1 MKKKSTNQES
11 KGLPGGPN
19 EYITHPGQM
28 VSIEGY
34 KRNSPDVNNPY
45 NIIPSGSITME
56 DVDFPVQGVDNL
68 GNEQMMYPGENYEFP
83 GDMVFETPMYKRGG
97 GLLNKTMECNN
108 CGWEWKAADGGNDVS
123 TCHKCGSQALPKA
136 QDGTELASNCTTG
149 NCPDPEMDRRNRYTL
164 ERRLADSRSLA
175 SLTMDEVMSNP
186 VLENKWK
193 RLSVYNGEPY
203 IPADGYFPEPKENT
217 PLYNMTIASKPT
229 RQDSLDLYNAGLEYA
244 REKDN
249 DIQPSDIQ
257 LFSDNN
263 YTYEDSQRNNYND
276 GFGSKENIE
285 ERAIKPIGRYT
296 LNQDDAPY
304 YPKPSYKP
312 NYDTDLQAY
321 LKKEGKPGTYAD
333 RKLLAIEYGITDYS
347 GTAEQNIGLLNKIK
361 NGEQPQQTVAE
372 NTQRNEL
379 RNVTTKAE
387 NIEPQTAT
395 SPQPQK
401 GDQVQYRK
409 LLKGYKINPRTG
421 KREPVYEEQG
431 YRARGSNLGRNTTTQ
446 NNFKYGGDLEKYQ
459 FAKEVPAQDAKED
472 VNPST
477 YQSWFANFVEKEG
490 LTDAALKA
498 GYAKKQLTGSA
509 LKANKNNP
517 QLQAIQQRDRDNEAV
532 RASGMNLPRLAMQS
546 KDDGSIE
553 QYEEPRFGEQAL
565 NYLANPMTTL
575 GYLARGQDLPNFVQD
590 KDNVI
595 DHAMDVI
602 NPFAYLDYGNKSL
615 KDLDSGEYVS
625 AGLNALGAIP
635 AIPGSQLL
643 KSGTTVKNALRYGDI
658 LKQKTFLR
666 EAQREAGLLKQLPGS
681 PNAFKSEINWG
692 NWNKEIPDNPQ
703 LMREYNTIEQTSKA
717 DGTWMKNVDGSKF
730 NGTPEQFVQQNSE
743 NFKKAYPDG
752 ASNVYRGTTQNTPN
766 LRNNE
771 TIFTANKE
779 LAEVYSNK
787 PQKILGPDDLA
798 GKSRNDEGI
807 VSTGGLYDL
816 LKKNSDNSINWDGA
830 NNDWS
835 GLDLNNKGLDPKNI
849 KKSIEFQKKHAI
861 NQRKLFDEYK
871 QHSDGSWH
879 HPNGK
884 AMSNELYMYEKE
896 IQNQS
901 SIGRVYELENLLNN
915 PNKYPDNIQAYEKM
929 KKDLGSI
936 TTTDDI
942 ASYIERSG
950 LDNVTIRN
958 INDSGKGDVSMVN
971 HKSGNYLKSNV
982 GNNGMFDMTN
992 PNIYK
997 ALAPLIGVGA
1007 VGAVASQSGELPE
1020 NKYGGSLPKAQFGIE
1035 PKDYTTF
1042 VDNVGPAKSDNASY
1056 VSDAETQFESSDEFT
1071 KEPIKEIYKKPV
1083 NNIENEYAGK
1093 THTVKRGDNL
1103 STIAKDNNTTV
1114 DALTKLNNISN
1125 PRLIFPNQVIKFP
1138 EGPDDKKVWQPVDE
1152 IAKKTKEINTLSDEG
1167 IIMKGQNTINP
1178 SQRYIVLDKKNNK
1191 LKVYGAGKMISSMEV
1206 VTGGNSSDAQTV
1218 TKNYLENKDDLIEKQ
1233 ILAGVNPDGDFGPIT
1248 EEAFLENNI
1257 NFKPVW
1263 KTAWEKGNKSTGAGI
1278 YKMSNTSPTS
1288 ASYYGYAP
1296 SFNMTNDAGI
1306 EVSTAIHGTTDK
1318 NRIAAFGNDDERK
1331 AKFKKLPFDEFWD
1344 EWINATGFTS
1354 KDIKNTS
1361 YDEALNDLVLS
1372 DNRMSNGCIN
1382 GQCED
1387 VEALYSLGLPIGTP
1401 IYILPEDKGNNFELV
1416 DGKPVLRMS
1425 RKNRETYDGKYKDEQ
1440 GDDQDSQGSN
1450 YSINTLTYKPIK
1462 ANFDFKNFKDTHFNG
1477 GGSAELE
1484 STTLPFIDALTENK
1498 KEIMLAGKIPG
1509 DVYNQIAKMTF
1520 GIYGAESHFGRVNSY
1535 MGDVMR
1541 GVNKKVL
1548 NSKASSPG
1556 VVRKYEGFDYTLG
1569 IGKGAKSN
1577 ENSVGYTQVRFQH
1590 YPYVDGKP
1598 LKYNASGKALYKGEE
1613 HKGEP
1618 GKNVI
1623 INDLNSYERE
1633 ALSKFGI
1640 TTNKDFLDPKKAA
1653 IGTAVLLAVR
1663 YNQQL
1668 NPNQKKDIWKHLP
1681 KTWSTRDDYSTRVK
1695 NNSVHLDFDQLDK
1708 LQEGGEIDN
1717 LNMYKNY
1724 MEGNYT
1730 GGDME
1735 TAAKQVYDKLNRV
1748 YYKEA
1753 KANNTSVPNYIMTN
1767 IISKSV

>member
-164 ERRLADSRSLA
+164 DRRLADSRSLA
-175 SLTMDEVMSNP
+175 SLTMDEIMSNP
-186 VLENKWK
+186 VLENRWK

-203 IPADGYFPEPKENT
+203 IPTNGYFPEPKQEV
-217 PLYNMTIASKPT
+217 IVK
-229 RQDSLDLYNAGLEYA
+229 
-244 REKDN
+244 EK
-249 DIQPSDIQ
+249 Q
-257 LFSDNN
+257 
-263 YTYEDSQRNNYND
+263 
-276 GFGSKENIE
+276 K
-285 ERAIKPIGRYT
+285 
-296 LNQDDAPY
+296 
-304 YPKPSYKP
+304 KP
-312 NYDTDLQAY
+312 NYDTDLSAY
-321 LKKEGKPGTYAD
+321 LKKEGKSRTYTD
-333 RKLLAIEYGITDYS
+333 RKLLATEYGITGYS

-361 NGEQPQQTVAE
+361 NGEQPQQTFAE

-379 RNVTTKAE
+379 RNVITKVE
-387 NIEPQTAT
+387 NIKPEATT
-395 SPQPQK
+395 SPQQQR

-421 KREPVYEEQG
+421 KREPVYEQQG

-459 FAKEVPAQDAKED
+459 FAKEVPAKED

-477 YQSWFANFVEKEG
+477 YQSWFANFVEKER

-498 GYAKKQLTGSA
+498 SYAKKQLTGSA

-517 QLQAIQQRDRDNEAV
+517 QFQAIQQRDKDIEAV
-532 RASGMNLPRLAMQS
+532 RGSGMNLPRLAMQS
-546 KDDGSIE
+546 KDDGSID
-553 QYEEPRFGEQAL
+553 QYVEPGFGEQAL

-666 EAQREAGLLKQLPGS
+666 EAQKKAGLLKESGKTPMQLPGS
-681 PNAFKSEINWG
+681 PNALPGGANGFKSSLDWG
-692 NWNKEIPDNPQ
+692 KWNKEIPMNKP
-703 LMREYNTIEQTSKA
+703 LMKEYSEIEAKAIA
-717 DGTWMKNVDGSKF
+717 DGTWMKNPDGSPFKGSNPTVKDLEAHGVTMTPEDAVKAQFVEQRSKRFKEVFGNSMVVDPKGYPQIVNHSTAAKF
-730 NGTPEQFVQQNSE
+730 NVFDINKFGQTDHGFYGKGFYFSPKSPITQFG
-743 NFKKAYPDG
+743 YG
-752 ASNVYRGTTQNTPN
+752 
-766 LRNNE
+766 
-771 TIFTANKE
+771 
-779 LAEVYSNK
+779 
-787 PQKILGPDDLA
+787 
-798 GKSRNDEGI
+798 
-807 VSTGGLYDL
+807 
-816 LKKNSDNSINWDGA
+816 DNSISAYLKID
-830 NNDWS
+830 
-835 GLDLNNKGLDPKNI
+835 KPM
-849 KKSIEFQKKHAI
+849 
-861 NQRKLFDEYK
+861 
-871 QHSDGSWH
+871 
-879 HPNGK
+879 P
-884 AMSNELYMYEKE
+884 KE
-896 IQNQS
+896 IETFF
-901 SIGRVYELENLLNN
+901 GR
-915 PNKYPDNIQAYEKM
+915 
-929 KKDLGSI
+929 
-936 TTTDDI
+936 
-942 ASYIERSG
+942 
-950 LDNVTIRN
+950 
-958 INDSGKGDVSMVN
+958 SGKGSKYDVRGNTQEVFEDTERLWKDKYDGVITTNAPSDFHFKEYVTN
-971 HKSGNYLKSNV
+971 NPSAIKSAI
-982 GNNGMFDMTN
+982 GNNGNFSMNN

-997 ALAPLIGVGA
+997 SLVPGAIGVGA
-1007 VGAVASQSGELPE
+1007 ASQMQKGDDAAEFRFGGSLPKAQVGNGEEKPMSFYDYAKKEYTYFIDNPGMWNEDPDMMNPDGSFKFCLDCIIKDYDNPDHLQGIIKLMQEGVTKGPHNTEWANELDDFNVGLKKYNITPLTLPE

-1056 VSDAETQFESSDEFT
+1056 VSDAETQFEYSDEFT

-1083 NNIENEYAGK
+1083 NNIETEYAGK

-1440 GDDQDSQGSN
+1440 GNNQDGQGSN

-1520 GIYGAESHFGRVNSY
+1520 GIYGAESHFGRVNSWL
-1535 MGDVMR
+1535 GDVGR
-1541 GVNKKVL
+1541 GINKKL
-1548 NSKASSPG
+1548 LDSKASSPG
-1556 VVRKYEGFDYTLG
+1556 VMKKYEGFDLPFG

-1613 HKGEP
+1613 HKGKP
-1618 GKNVI
+1618 GKKVI
-1623 INDLNSYERE
+1623 INDLNTYEKE

-1695 NNSVHLDFDQLDK
+1695 DNSVHLDFDQLDK